1 MNAIDWSRP
10 LPVQGTAA
18 LGRTHLALI
27 AVLTLVCILTVWNPP
42 AGRTSWALEVGPGL
56 AYIAVLAAVWRR
68 FPVSR
73 LVAVGIFLHVLILV
87 YGGVYTYA
95 RTPLGNWAREVFHL
109 QRNHYD
115 RVGHLALGFFPVLT
129 IREVLLRRTPLQRG
143 GWLTFLLLS
152 VVLAVGAFW
161 SSSSG
166 GPPWWSRAT
175 PARPSS
181 ALRATSGTPSG
192 TCSWPS
198 SARRS
203 RCRCCPKRT
212 TARWP
217 RSASIGRRCLQPTTK
232 VSPSLESATPCSS
245 MLHRS
250 GLSARSAG
258 LLLLMCTSA
267 LRGPITV

>member
-161 SSSSG
+161 ELIE
-166 GPPWWSRAT
+166 WWTTLVVAGDTGTAFLGSQGDVWDAQWDMLL
-175 PARPSS
+175 
-181 ALRATSGTPSG
+181 ALVGAALSLSLL
-192 TCSWPS
+192 SK
-198 SARRS
+198 AHDRS
-203 RCRCCPKRT
+203 M
-212 TARWP
+212 A
-217 RSASIGRRCLQPTTK
+217 
-232 VSPSLESATPCSS
+232 
-245 MLHRS
+245 
-250 GLSARSAG
+250 
-258 LLLLMCTSA
+258 A
-267 LRGPITV
+267 LGVYR